1 MKTQHRLLPRDQNP
15 VEDGLLFGTELG
27 KSVKDLSESSKVT
40 SKVILKQKRHQ
51 QYSIVTLFRSIVTLF
66 RNLRPFHFSGW
77 GRGTIAIQAERW
89 ISKVTTEKP
98 TLPASTLVTSQ
109 GRKMEM
115 CSGEC

>member
-1 MKTQHRLLPRDQNP
+1 MKTQHRLLRSDQNP

-40 SKVILKQKRHQ
+40 SKA
-51 QYSIVTLFRSIVTLF
+51 
-66 RNLRPFHFSGW
+66 G